1 MENKIKKILKGCTD
15 DQLNS
20 YARAAKTEH
29 QKYENLNFK
38 MVMLS
43 MLGLVSIP
51 FGFLIGLP
59 AGIGFSIFNAGL
71 FTATL
76 IVNSKYH
83 KQVKKLDCIKKERE
97 ARERLKYKDIEPLF
111 FNVENQDIK
120 QEDKK
125 AKKKSSNKT
134 IKDNETQEET
144 YTDWSL

>member
-1 MENKIKKILKGCTD
+1 MEDKIKKILKDCTD

-20 YARAAKTEH
+20 YAKAAKTEH

-51 FGFLIGLP
+51 FGFIMGLP
-59 AGIGFSIFNAGL
+59 FGIGFSIVNAGL
-71 FTATL
+71 YTATL

-97 ARERLKYKDIEPLF
+97 ARERVKYKDLEPLF
-111 FNVENQDIK
+111 FNVENKEVK
-120 QEDKK
+120 QEDKN
-125 AKKKSSNKT
+125 AKKKSSRNT
-134 IKDNETQEET
+134 IKENETQEET